1 MESCPCRLL
10 VVPFLP
16 EGVQRRLGVRQYG
29 FPPAQLQE
37 LNNAPVPALEAQAE
51 QALQPDDVPPEEAAV
66 FAAVEA
72 PAEDPPQAEGNPA
85 SWSWRFNLLVK
96 KAVGN
101 ALRCLVSL
109 GAGAAGFAL
118 DAAALNHASLL

>member
-1 MESCPCRLL
+1 MALSARTTIRSGVLMQVADYIFSTTMDALRLL

-51 QALQPDDVPPEEAAV
+51 QALQPDDVPPEEAAI
-66 FAAVEA
+66 FAAMEA
-72 PAEDPPQAEGNPA
+72 PAEDAPQAEGNPA
-85 SWSWRFNLLVK
+85 SWRWRFELLGK
-96 KAVGN
+96 KVWA
-101 ALRCLVSL
+101 
-109 GAGAAGFAL
+109 
-118 DAAALNHASLL
+118 